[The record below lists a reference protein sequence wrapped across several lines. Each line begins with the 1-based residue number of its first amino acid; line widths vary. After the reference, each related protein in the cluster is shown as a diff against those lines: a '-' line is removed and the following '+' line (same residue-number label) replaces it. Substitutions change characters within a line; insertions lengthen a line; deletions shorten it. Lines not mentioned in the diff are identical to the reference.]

1 MASRGVNK
9 VILLGTLGRDP
20 EVRTTSN
27 GSVVAGMSVATSET
41 WKDKQSGERKEQ
53 TEWHRV
59 SMFGRTAEIA
69 RDYLHK
75 GSKIYLE
82 GRLQTRKWQDKEG
95 KDQYTTEIIAN
106 EFQMLDSKREDGGQP
121 ANTQTQSSNTQS
133 KGTAPAEAD
142 FDDDIPF

>member
-20 EVRTTSN
+20 EVRTTTN

-82 GRLQTRKWQDKEG
+82 GRIQTRKWQDKEG

-106 EFQMLDSKREDGGQP
+106 EFQMLDSKRDDGGQP
-121 ANTQTQSSNTQS
+121 YTQSANTQTQSSTA
-133 KGTAPAEAD
+133 APAVPD

>member
-27 GSVVAGMSVATSET
+27 GSVIAGMSIATSET
-41 WKDKQSGERKEQ
+41 WKDKQTGERKEQ

-121 ANTQTQSSNTQS
+121 SNTQTQSSNTQS
-133 KGTAPAEAD
+133 KTAPAEAD